1 MISFFNGLSGCFIPA
16 VIFFVIGYGLYRKVP
31 IYDHFISGAKEGL
44 RTCFEMLPFIIAI
57 FIGIDAITSS
67 GAMEYLQSLFRPL
80 FEAVGIPQELT
91 SIILLRPVSGS
102 GSLVLARNLMEQYG
116 TDSLVGTAASVMV
129 GTCETVFYVLA
140 LYYGVTSV
148 KKMRHALPAGIIG
161 YIAGVLASV
170 YLSYILFTSS
180 V

>member
-80 FEAVGIPQELT
+80 LKPSVSRRSSPPSSCFVRFPEA
-91 SIILLRPVSGS
+91 
-102 GSLVLARNLMEQYG
+102 AR
-116 TDSLVGTAASVMV
+116 SFWP
-129 GTCETVFYVLA
+129 ET
-140 LYYGVTSV
+140 
-148 KKMRHALPAGIIG
+148 
-161 YIAGVLASV
+161 
-170 YLSYILFTSS
+170 
-180 V
+180 